1 MFNYHQVKKSYSAII
16 KYNIRKKLIAQSR
29 ENLVTVERTDRRT
42 DGSCFIERCPTNTE
56 RPIKAHY
63 N

>member
-1 MFNYHQVKKSYSAII
+1 MFSYHQVQYQKK
-16 KYNIRKKLIAQSR
+16 
-29 ENLVTVERTDRRT
+29 TTDGRTDE
-42 DGSCFIERCPTNTE
+42 SCFIERCPTNAE